1 MQNKQKSNPTALI
14 PDFMM
19 FFLKDNCMGVPHS
32 EMVSHPGFELWV
44 GAPQP
49 VAFTTPTVSPLTDF
63 MMLIDDPNS
72 LQRGWLTS
80 DEA

>member
-1 MQNKQKSNPTALI
+1 MQNKQKSNPTTLI
-14 PDFMM
+14 P
-19 FFLKDNCMGVPHS
+19 
-32 EMVSHPGFELWV
+32 
-44 GAPQP
+44 
-49 VAFTTPTVSPLTDF
+49 DF